1 MNIIKTALKA
11 HETEYADTVLQL
23 MPRAMEIAD
32 LVCRRIN
39 ETVPVSIPTM
49 PYARQWV
56 LEETIKLLQ
65 AQV

>member
-1 MNIIKTALKA
+1 MNNIKTELKT
-11 HETEYADTVLQL
+11 HETEHADTVLQL

-65 AQV
+65 APV